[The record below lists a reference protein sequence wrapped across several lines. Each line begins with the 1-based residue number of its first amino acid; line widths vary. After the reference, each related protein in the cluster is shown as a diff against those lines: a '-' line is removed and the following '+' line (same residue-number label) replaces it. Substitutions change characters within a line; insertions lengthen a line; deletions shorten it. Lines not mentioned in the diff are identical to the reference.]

1 MSFPSRRLGRTTGVR
16 TSSDANT
23 EVEDHAFFLRGPR
36 PRARA
41 APFRGATRAGHVP
54 PSRHGSRGP
63 RARLRRGPFDLAVV
77 DLMMLDGNGTEV
89 VRRDKAL
96 NPATRVAVLS
106 SVEGLPGGLAAGP
119 KKRSA
124 RAPGVRDIVARLAPG
139 LGRRPHGAVGGG
151 RSSGPPY
158 PRRPPAL
165 AHPLLKAWAIPR
177 AERIAIKATR
187 RVEEH
192 VRRMFSVIARL
203 TRMRSG
209 FMGFRVATGFLVLPT
224 RVSGRS
230 LPLCTTPQRRRAWGT
245 SAASSWTTLRGR
257 LG

>member
-41 APFRGATRAGHVP
+41 APFRGAIRAGHVP

-119 KKRSA
+119 KKRSIGKGTRCQRYSRPPRAWPRTEAA
-124 RAPGVRDIVARLAPG
+124 RRRRRRSVKRATLSSASTCPSAPFPQG
-139 LGRRPHGAVGGG
+139 LGDP
-151 RSSGPPY
+151 S
-158 PRRPPAL
+158 
-165 AHPLLKAWAIPR
+165 
-177 AERIAIKATR
+177 
-187 RVEEH
+187 
-192 VRRMFSVIARL
+192 
-203 TRMRSG
+203 
-209 FMGFRVATGFLVLPT
+209 
-224 RVSGRS
+224 
-230 LPLCTTPQRRRAWGT
+230 RRAHRHQGHQE
-245 SAASSWTTLRGR
+245 SRGARQEDVLCYREIDPDEVR
-257 LG
+257 LHGL